1 MPATAP
7 YTMRRVRV
15 AYVLILGKL
24 WMPMAT
30 ATMRIDL
37 RDYDLENIGEF
48 TRENVEQ
55 WLMTHSGDFSSV
67 TDFYAVCGNVEIPWS
82 SEENEM
88 AYYDNDL
95 ELDFDE
101 EDDEE

>member
-1 MPATAP
+1 MKEMMTNP
-7 YTMRRVRV
+7 YTTRRVRL

-24 WMPMAT
+24 WMPSVT
-30 ATMRIDL
+30 ASMRTDL

-67 TDFYAVCGNVEIPWS
+67 TDFCAVCGNVEIPWS

-88 AYYDNDL
+88 IYL
-95 ELDFDE
+95 ETISEPDFD
-101 EDDEE
+101 DE

>member
-24 WMPMAT
+24 WMPMCDASQ
-30 ATMRIDL
+30 RQDL
-37 RDYDLENIGEF
+37 SNYDLENIGEF

-67 TDFYAVCGNVEIPWS
+67 TDFYAVCGDVEIPWS
-82 SEENEM
+82 SEDNEM
-88 AYYDNDL
+88 AYYDTIS
-95 ELDFDE
+95 EPDF
-101 EDDEE
+101 DDEE

>member
-1 MPATAP
+1 MPATVP

-30 ATMRIDL
+30 ASMRTDL
-37 RDYDLENIGEF
+37 RDHDLENIGEF

-67 TDFYAVCGNVEIPWS
+67 TDFYAVCGDVVIEWE
-82 SEENEM
+82 SEENEI
-88 AYYDNDL
+88 AYLDTISEPDFD
-95 ELDFDE
+95 DFDE
-101 EDDEE
+101 E